1 MIATNYNP
9 LSKTVNNSTLI
20 LTCKILTTEK
30 KGNFTM
36 EMSGRHQLNQ
46 VNKLLLSVIKQ
57 NPGSPKHNVT
67 SVMFLPKM
75 PNLNQIMRNMRQLQT
90 ENHSTK

>member
-9 LSKTVNNSTLI
+9 LSKTVNNSILI
-20 LTCKILTTEK
+20 LTCKILTNYKEK

-36 EMSGRHQLNQ
+36 EKSGRHQLNQ

-75 PNLNQIMRNMRQLQT
+75 PNLNHEEHETTPN
-90 ENHSTK
+90 